1 MLDVGPA
8 VLEVLL
14 ARVVLAGVVLSSGV
28 LAGGVLA
35 GGVLAGAT
43 VAGALPEEL
52 LEAVSE
58 TSPAATNVV
67 NVRNLTAQPAP
78 VPLARR

>member
-14 ARVVLAGVVLSSGV
+14 ARVVLAGVVLSS
-28 LAGGVLA
+28 GVLA